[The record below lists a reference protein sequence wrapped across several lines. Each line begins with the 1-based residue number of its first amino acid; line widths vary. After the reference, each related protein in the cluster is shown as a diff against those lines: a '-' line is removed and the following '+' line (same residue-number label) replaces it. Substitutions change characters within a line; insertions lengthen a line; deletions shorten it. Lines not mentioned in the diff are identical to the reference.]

1 VDVLRDF
8 PRRTRISVFAFGAF
22 FDFARKKIFGFMSAS
37 VVIPVLRAHFEP
49 VNYGSMTG
57 RLDLFVVRK
66 EELMERSC
74 WGGTLR
80 PCDATDLEGGVLA

>member
-49 VNYGSMTG
+49 VKYGIDGRQTG
-57 RLDLFVVRK
+57 PVRGEERGAYGESLLRSYVV
-66 EELMERSC
+66 
-74 WGGTLR
+74 TL
-80 PCDATDLEGGVLA
+80 